1 MGALPNKK
9 SSVVAIDA
17 ARRRRRRPAGPEKP
31 HPPAT
36 TSVVALAVALIIAAA
51 ATTFGLWVVVELV
64 QRGNYVGAAVAPF
77 WVIVP
82 GCAPLAIMI
91 LKRRRAARSAPSN
104 VTRFSGHHRF
114 KRPHRRTDS

>member
-31 HPPAT
+31 NPPK
-36 TSVVALAVALIIAAA
+36 TSMVALAVALAIAVA
-51 ATTFGLWVVVELV
+51 ATVFGLWIVAEFV

-77 WVIVP
+77 WVILP
-82 GCAPLAIMI
+82 GCTPLII
-91 LKRRRAARSAPSN
+91 LIVKRRRAARKVPSN
-104 VTRFSGHHRF
+104 VARLGGNHRN
-114 KRPHRRTDS
+114 KKPHRRTDS